1 MISALEQDSSPIRN
15 TSFFPNPVVNTTFV
29 PSLPPQA
36 VSPVIILTPNTP
48 ATNTAVIL
56 HLFLKNIAFPTFSK
70 SLNSDYTLF
79 FSSVPCFLGSSE
91 NSKNSKD
98 TKMRA
103 EMIHTHFLI
112 ILFLTIPNL
121 LSVITRSHGSSP

>member
-1 MISALEQDSSPIRN
+1 MN
-15 TSFFPNPVVNTTFV
+15 
-29 PSLPPQA
+29 A
-36 VSPVIILTPNTP
+36 VHFQVTDILTQIFNTFLV
-48 ATNTAVIL
+48 TEII
-56 HLFLKNIAFPTFSK
+56 FLKNIAFPTFSK

-112 ILFLTIPNL
+112 ILF
-121 LSVITRSHGSSP
+121 